1 MLLTFAAGA
10 TGLLV
15 GLWFRVPALIAASVT
30 SVALCLLAAPF
41 AELGLAA
48 TTGTI
53 LAVLSALQ
61 GGYLAGLML
70 SCMWSRFPRPGY
82 DYLQAVIRSPLRG
95 ADSLK

>member
-1 MLLTFAAGA
+1 
-10 TGLLV
+10 
-15 GLWFRVPALIAASVT
+15 VPALIAASVT
-30 SVALCLLAAPF
+30 SALCLLAAPF

-70 SCMWSRFPRPGY
+70 SCMWSRLPRPGY
-82 DYLQAVIRSPLRG
+82 DYWQAVIRSPLRG